1 MKLVWVCVDDWHAF
15 YVDGKQV
22 GSQGHSPD
30 PWTLTEVFKALGA
43 EVEEHRYT
51 PEAEAMAE
59 DMGRFPESWP
69 WA

>member
-1 MKLVWVCVDDWHAF
+1 MKVTWVCVDDWFVF

-22 GSQGHSPD
+22 GYQGHSPD
-30 PWTLTEVFKALGA
+30 PRTLVEVFKALGA

-59 DMGRFPESWP
+59 STGGFPATWP
-69 WA
+69 W